1 MLGTSSGDLLRDLF
15 ELLVVVALG
24 GMLWSVLA
32 RLRRG
37 ELTVPR
43 CPDCGEPASRAYP
56 RCRHCGVELPED
68 R

>member
-1 MLGTSSGDLLRDLF
+1 MDGGDLIRDGL
-15 ELLVVVALG
+15 EVAIVVAIG
-24 GMLWSVLA
+24 GMLWSVLN

-43 CPDCGEPASRAYP
+43 CPDCGGPASRAYP
-56 RCRHCGVELPED
+56 QFRHCGAVLPEG